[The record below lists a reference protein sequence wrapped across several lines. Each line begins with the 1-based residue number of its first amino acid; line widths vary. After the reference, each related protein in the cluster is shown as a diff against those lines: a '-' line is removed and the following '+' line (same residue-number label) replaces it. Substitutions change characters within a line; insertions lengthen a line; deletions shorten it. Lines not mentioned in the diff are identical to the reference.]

1 MNNIVYNIMA
11 NNNNFYDSSS
21 SKAFED
27 WIELRIKEET
37 DKLKILIDQLNERLN
52 NQEKIIS
59 EIKLLFLPDPTN
71 ILFYEKIYA
80 STINPYDIDVDVDK
94 PSSNADAACNADTD
108 S

>member
-1 MNNIVYNIMA
+1 MA
-11 NNNNFYDSSS
+11 NNNNFYGSASST
-21 SKAFED
+21 AFEN
-27 WIELRIKEET
+27 WIEERIKTEN

-52 NQEKIIS
+52 NQEKIIN

-80 STINPYDIDVDVDK
+80 STINPYDIDVDADK
-94 PSSNADAACNADTD
+94 SSSNADAADATD

>member
-27 WIELRIKEET
+27 WIELRLTQENEI
-37 DKLKILIDQLNERLN
+37 LKILIDQLNERLN
-52 NQEKIIS
+52 NQEKII

-94 PSSNADAACNADTD
+94 PSSNADAADATD